1 MKQSKYWFISTCS
14 TQFALTCY
22 KQHTHTHIHFVR
34 DYPGEPVPKPIWIL
48 LKQETM
54 SGSVCFCCVKLFQV
68 WQVIA
73 KEQIMSESVFGQWL
87 KILTDDVVTVNNCH
101 LCVILC

>member
-1 MKQSKYWFISTCS
+1 MT
-14 TQFALTCY
+14 Y
-22 KQHTHTHIHFVR
+22 KLLFSVEA
-34 DYPGEPVPKPIWIL
+34 DLVSIL
-48 LKQETM
+48 RANDSED
-54 SGSVCFCCVKLFQV
+54 SVCFCCVKLFQV